1 MPLAIPLNDKYGLQT
16 ALSGLVVGLSHGIA
30 EKSRYERERA
40 WRERMA
46 SDANERDRMNFERH
60 RAAAQEDYNRNR
72 ADKLA
77 DTESARVFEVSRDQ
91 ARQTN
96 LDAVREARDAADIAQ
111 GQELLRASGMGG
123 QPEDFYVNPN
133 AQPVVPR
140 VGRQAA
146 ESLIANRRMEDSQR
160 AAVQSRAVDDRRA
173 EDALAETKRHNAAME
188 ARPSGKVQLTP
199 EQWKQ
204 AEALAAI
211 ANDKRQPM
219 EKRQIAVTR
228 LRELTGQPV
237 PYSEGANGRDPEKEA
252 QIKSLDAQ
260 AEYWRV
266 QGNSDM
272 QAEVLAKKA
281 RLIGGGSA
289 PGMPT
294 TFKYPADVQTAND
307 KALYDRLMQ
316 LESGR

>member
-46 SDANERDRMNFERH
+46 SDASERDRMNFERH

-77 DTESARVFEVSRDQ
+77 DTESARAFEVSRDQ
-91 ARQTN
+91 ART
-96 LDAVREARDAADIAQ
+96 DADIAQ

-123 QPEDFYVNPN
+123 QPDDFYVNPN

-146 ESLIANRRMEDSQR
+146 VSIIANRRLEDSQR

-252 QIKSLDAQ
+252 QIKYLDAQ